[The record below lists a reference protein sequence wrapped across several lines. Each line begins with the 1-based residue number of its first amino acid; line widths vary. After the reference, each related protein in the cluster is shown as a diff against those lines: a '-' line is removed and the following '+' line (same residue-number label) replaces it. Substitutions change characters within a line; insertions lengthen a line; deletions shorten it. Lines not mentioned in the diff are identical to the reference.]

1 MLSLRSSASM
11 DLAEPLGRGVLFG
24 GRGLMLYAITLV
36 VAAMLFFLR
45 LKRYAKRS
53 SAVEEPMHA
62 FVDGVDSDFEA
73 GRSESEVSA
82 EAADTVEEV
91 DEAAQVAEAPARP
104 LVRFAVYDFD
114 ETLTRATYPQAYD
127 GTPFGCMALSIPWDD
142 PRAGQKRA
150 DGSPYKEFG
159 GFDDARIAQLQRHL
173 ATMRDQGWTPC
184 VLSYNLQWD
193 KREFCLLQLLQH
205 YGLLHYFTHQG
216 KPLVFGLRDM
226 RRLGCSSK
234 GQFIAELVK
243 RPSCVAGLE
252 LATAPNGHHVLVDDD
267 EVNIAGAR
275 AQGILGYQVAKRY
288 EWDGLVG
295 GLGRADPLDFAKLE
309 NIAQEEP
316 QVEACERKRRR
327 NRRRPNDKPRV
338 KAEARW
344 KK

>member
-1 MLSLRSSASM
+1 M

-24 GRGLMLYAITLV
+24 GRGLMLYAATLV
-36 VAAMLFFLR
+36 VAMLLFFLR
-45 LKRYAKRS
+45 LKRYKREAS
-53 SAVEEPMHA
+53 VVEHLEEPMQS
-62 FVDGVDSDFEA
+62 FVEECDSADDFEA
-73 GRSESEVSA
+73 ARSEVVEETPAA
-82 EAADTVEEV
+82 EADEV
-91 DEAAQVAEAPARP
+91 AEVAEAPARP

-127 GTPFGCMALSIPWDD
+127 GTPFGCMALNIPWDD
-142 PRAGQKRA
+142 PRAGQKRH

-159 GFDDARIAQLQRHL
+159 GFDDARVAQLQRHL
-173 ATMRDQGWTPC
+173 AAMKAQGWTPC

-193 KREFCLLQLLQH
+193 KGEFCLLRLLDH

-216 KPLVFGLRDM
+216 KPLVFGLKDM
-226 RRLGCSSK
+226 RRVGCSSK
-234 GQFIAELVK
+234 GQFIDNLVR
-243 RPSCVAGLE
+243 RPVPVCGLD
-252 LATAPNGHHVLVDDD
+252 LQTAPNSHHVLVDDD

-309 NIAQEEP
+309 NIAEEP
-316 QVEACERKRRR
+316 QACAATPRRQRR
-327 NRRRPNDKPRV
+327 NRRRPNDKV
-338 KAEARW
+338 KARPEARW